1 MTKKQQ
7 QVEIARLNQDLTELA
22 GMYDS
27 ACAMVDTYKD
37 EVACLKDKVGM
48 LEMGTKLDKE
58 QILVLEADLAANRL
72 GLHRTIQRV
81 NQLQSQL
88 DYISF
93 SM

>member
-58 QILVLEADLAANRL
+58 QILILEANLATTRL
-72 GLHRTIQRV
+72 CLHRTTQRV
-81 NQLQSQL
+81 SKLQSQL
-88 DYISF
+88 DGISF